1 MLINFKER
9 KFMSH
14 LVETMAYAGEVPWH
28 GLGKQVSDNMSPS
41 DMLKAAELDWTVT
54 KRPAYTID
62 KPDCWNIVDPTGEA
76 NFLRC
81 EDNYFLV
88 RDSDNKI
95 LSPCGENYVPFQN
108 AEVMSFFKKFTQ
120 AGQMKMDTAG
130 SLKHGK
136 DIWGLAKLS
145 DNFTL
150 PGDDRMEGYLLL
162 NNSHQVGK
170 AMTIMFTPVRV
181 VCNNTLTMAL
191 DSGAER
197 FRVLHLQMF
206 DEEVKKAAEEALGLS
221 NALSKTFS
229 EQANFLS
236 SKRARSPELEKFIA
250 ELFQPN
256 LLIERGKVSD
266 HSKLPPIQDEFKR
279 NAELVYDA
287 VETSPGASLKS
298 AKGTWWGALN
308 AVTYVVDH
316 KKKSQEKGNSLH
328 SAWFG
333 SGAQVKRKAL
343 KKALEYAEA

>member
-1 MLINFKER
+1 MLVIFIER
-9 KFMSH
+9 KFMAH

-28 GLGKQVSDNMSPS
+28 GLGKQVSNNMTPS
-41 DMLKAAELDWTVT
+41 EMLQAAQIDWTVT

-62 KPDCWNIVDPTGEA
+62 KPNCWTIVDPTGEA

-130 SLKHGK
+130 SLKNGK

-162 NNSHQVGK
+162 NNSHQVGI

-221 NALSKTFS
+221 NTLSKTFS
-229 EQANFLS
+229 EQAHFLS
-236 SKRARSPELEKFIA
+236 SKQARTTELEKFIA

-256 LLIERGKVSD
+256 LLIERGKTLD
-266 HSKLPPIQDEFKR
+266 HSKFPPLKDEFKK

-287 VETSPGASLKS
+287 VETSPGAKLKS

-308 AVTYVVDH
+308 AVTYVV
-316 KKKSQEKGNSLH
+316 
-328 SAWFG
+328 
-333 SGAQVKRKAL
+333 AQ
-343 KKALEYAEA
+343 